1 MRRRRISFQR
11 FMALCSLGLA
21 ACASGGLGSF
31 PDDSTVHPAQALPER
46 FEPVAPATRVA
57 PADTIAGNGCT
68 SPLRDPR
75 DGTLLRMERAIAPRA
90 DYSVPA
96 GRYGVGSDELLR
108 LDCNTGIPIGIVR
121 R

>member
-1 MRRRRISFQR
+1 MRKQRIPFQR
-11 FMALCSLGLA
+11 FIILCLLGLA
-21 ACASGGLGSF
+21 ACATRGMGSF
-31 PDDSTVHPAQALPER
+31 PDDSAVHPAQALPER
-46 FEPVAPATRVA
+46 FEPVSPATRVA
-57 PADTIAGNGCT
+57 PADTIAGSGCT
-68 SPLRDPR
+68 SPFRDPR

-96 GRYGVGSDELLR
+96 GRYGVGSNELLR